1 MTDFDK
7 DSYQTPKYF
16 RNWLNHRYAWF
27 HIDGCSNGKNA
38 LYSYWIGKAAEGL
51 DEDTLSG
58 QVAEDFLADNL
69 LDVILECVADWGEL
83 LRIFVNPPYSNPLP
97 FVQRA
102 AELKKAGHI
111 VVMLLPADKT
121 TEWYTIIQQHA
132 NEVIDIIGYHDE
144 KGTWRTG
151 RIQFINPVTGKP
163 AQGNNKGSMIV
174 VFDPFIEGLV
184 TRQMPLN
191 KIKELGGYEK

>member
-1 MTDFDK
+1 
-7 DSYQTPKYF
+7 
-16 RNWLNHRYAWF
+16 YAWF

-58 QVAEDFLADNL
+58 QIAEDFLAENL
-69 LDVILECVADWGEL
+69 LDVILERVADWGEL

-111 VVMLLPADKT
+111 VVMLLPADKST
-121 TEWYTIIQQHA
+121 RWYQVIQENA
-132 NEVIDIIGYHDE
+132 SEVIDIIG
-144 KGTWRTG
+144 G
-151 RIQFINPVTGKP
+151 RINFINPLTGEEVK
-163 AQGNNKGSMIV
+163 GNNKGSMV
-174 VFDPFIEGLV
+174 AVFDPFVEGIV
-184 TRQMPLN
+184 TRQMPLD

>member
-7 DSYQTPKYF
+7 NTYQTPKDVF
-16 RNWLNHRYAWF
+16 RWLSLRYAGF

-38 LYSYWIGKAAEGL
+38 LCLYWIGKADNDL
-51 DEDTLSG
+51 DNNITLF
-58 QVAEDFLADNL
+58 QVAEDFLANNL
-69 LDVILECVADWGEL
+69 VEELLEASVEL
-83 LRIFVNPPYSNPLP
+83 GGSLRIFVNPPYSDPLP

-102 AELKKAGHI
+102 AELKEAGHL

-132 NEVIDIIGYHDE
+132 NEVIDILGYHDE
-144 KGTWRTG
+144 KGSWRTG

-174 VFDPFIEGLV
+174 VFDPFIEGIV
-184 TRQMPLN
+184 TRQMPLD
-191 KIKELGGYEK
+191 KIKEWGR